1 LFSDQ
6 DFAGFEAVIL
16 VSAMLQ
22 ILEELLREWAAEVAL
37 HYRPGSKNAYQIFST
52 FEVGIE

>member
-1 LFSDQ
+1 
-6 DFAGFEAVIL
+6 
-16 VSAMLQ
+16 MLQ